1 MLKENNYSNISIVT
15 KKWIDILAL
24 FL

>member
-1 MLKENNYSNISIVT
+1 MLKKHSYSNVSIVT
-15 KKWIDILAL
+15 KKWIDILVR